1 MKYRPLGHT
10 NLQVSTIALGT
21 WSAGGGPWWGD
32 TDEAEAVRAIEA
44 SLDAGVNLI
53 DTAPMYG
60 FGRAEELIGRAIRGR
75 RDRVVIAT
83 KCGLWWKDARG
94 SRWFEH
100 QGRAIYRSLRP
111 DTIRIELEESLR
123 RLGVDCIDLYQT
135 HWPAIPPDQTPI
147 AETMA
152 CLLELRDQGK
162 IRAIGVSNV
171 TPAQIEEYL
180 AVGPVA
186 ACQPRYSMLDRRIE
200 RDLLPFC
207 LERNIATLV
216 YSPLEQGLLTGR
228 IGMDRTFSPGE
239 YRNMI
244 PWFRPANRR
253 RVLEMLEGWRDLC
266 EAHRCTMGQLVLAW
280 TVAQPGVT
288 CALVGARK
296 VAHAEENAAAGD
308 VTLSPEELARMRR
321 DVELLGA
328 PAD

>member
-1 MKYRPLGHT
+1 
-10 NLQVSTIALGT
+10 
-21 WSAGGGPWWGD
+21 
-32 TDEAEAVRAIEA
+32 
-44 SLDAGVNLI
+44 
-53 DTAPMYG
+53 
-60 FGRAEELIGRAIRGR
+60 
-75 RDRVVIAT
+75 
-83 KCGLWWKDARG
+83 
-94 SRWFEH
+94 
-100 QGRAIYRSLRP
+100 
-111 DTIRIELEESLR
+111 
-123 RLGVDCIDLYQT
+123 
-135 HWPAIPPDQTPI
+135 
-147 AETMA
+147 MA

-207 LERNIATLV
+207 LQRNIATLV

-253 RVLEMLEGWRDLC
+253 RVLELLDGWRDLC
-266 EAHRCTMGQLVLAW
+266 EAHRCTMGQLVLTW

-308 VTLSPEELARMRR
+308 VTLSADELARMRR
-321 DVELLGA
+321 DLELLGA
-328 PAD
+328 PVD

>member
-1 MKYRPLGHT
+1 MNYRPLGHT
-10 NLQVSTIALGT
+10 SIQVSTIAFGT
-21 WSAGGGPWWGD
+21 WSAGGGPWWGE
-32 TDEAEAVRAIEA
+32 TDENEAIRAIQV

-75 RDRVVIAT
+75 RDQVVIAT
-83 KCGLWWKDARG
+83 KCGLWWQDARG
-94 SRWFEH
+94 SLWFEH
-100 QGRAIYRSLRP
+100 QGRPIYRSLRP
-111 DTIRIELEESLR
+111 DTIRLELEQSLQ
-123 RLGVDCIDLYQT
+123 RLGVDYIDLYQT
-135 HWPAIPPDQTPI
+135 HWPSVPPDFTPI

-152 CLLELRDQGK
+152 CLMELRDQGK

-171 TPAQIEEYL
+171 TPTQIEEYL

-207 LERNIATLV
+207 IEHHIATLV

-228 IGMDRTFSPGE
+228 IGMDRSCSPGE

-253 RVLEMLEGWRDLC
+253 RVLDLLESWRDLC
-266 EAHRCTMGQLVLAW
+266 ETHRCTVGQLVLAW
-280 TVAQPGVT
+280 TIAQPGVT
-288 CALVGARK
+288 SALVGARK

-308 VTLSPEELARMRR
+308 VSLSREELARMRR
-321 DVELLGA
+321 DVERLGE
-328 PAD
+328 PTE

>member
-1 MKYRPLGHT
+1 MKYRELGDT
-10 NLQVSTIALGT
+10 GIRVSTIALGT
-21 WSAGGGPWWGD
+21 WSAGGGPWWGE
-32 TDEAEAVRAIEA
+32 TDAEEAVRAIQA

-60 FGRAEELIGRAIRGR
+60 FGRAEELIARAIRGR
-75 RDRVVIAT
+75 RDRVVLAT
-83 KCGLWWKDARG
+83 KCGLWWRDERG
-94 SRWFEH
+94 SPWFEH
-100 QGRAIYRSLRP
+100 QGRTIRRSLRP
-111 DTIRIELEESLR
+111 DTIRLELEDSLR
-123 RLGVDCIDLYQT
+123 RLRVDCIDLYQT
-135 HWPAIPPDQTPI
+135 HWPSMPPDLTPI

-186 ACQPRYSMLDRRIE
+186 ACQPRYSLLDRRIE
-200 RDLLPFC
+200 RDLLPYC
-207 LERNIATLV
+207 RAHNIATLV

-228 IGMDRTFSPGE
+228 IGMDRTFAPGE

-253 RVLEMLEGWRDLC
+253 RVLELLEGWRDLC
-266 EAHRCTMGQLVLAW
+266 EAHRCTMGQLVLAC
-280 TVAQPGVT
+280 TVAQPGIT
-288 CALVGARK
+288 SALVGARK

-308 VTLSPEELARMRR
+308 IELTDAELARMRR
-321 DVELLGA
+321 DVELLGE
-328 PAD
+328 PVE